1 MQCVEMEVAD
11 ARLGSRQK
19 CAPPW
24 MRLRSRVAVPSCGA
38 PARTKP
44 ARSAARAHEL
54 RTGES
59 YTVIVTTGGGL
70 WRYRL
75 GDLVEVDGFFGA
87 SVSDLCG
94 EKLAETFAT
103 RAIAA
108 SCASCACTPHF
119 ALLAPEHDPAG
130 RWSYTLFAEGKLPY
144 ELPARL
150 DAELRANPH
159 CARTPSRR
167 HQATGAFS
175 TQRLARALCHKFLR
189 AVPRSPALGLAPA
202 AFG

>member
-1 MQCVEMEVAD
+1 MEVAD
-11 ARLGSRQK
+11 ARLGSRQT

-103 RAIAA
+103 HAIAA
-108 SCASCACTPHF
+108 ASASCACTPLRPLPHLGQLGPVTCVPVTDGYRIF
-119 ALLAPEHDPAG
+119 SAASAAPERRLGDIKPQALSL
-130 RWSYTLFAEGKLPY
+130 RSDWRVRFAT
-144 ELPARL
+144 
-150 DAELRANPH
+150 N
-159 CARTPSRR
+159 S
-167 HQATGAFS
+167 
-175 TQRLARALCHKFLR
+175 
-189 AVPRSPALGLAPA
+189 
-202 AFG
+202 